1 MAGQSD
7 SRSRFASRS
16 NKSALTVFVPAK
28 SSSDFAVTNVSHVGR
43 RVVDWPRCCRHGS
56 PGPSSCLSAAHAGR
70 RRRTPRRPRAPASI
84 CPRFPNRSRF
94 DRERREPRRP
104 AAVPGGPERG
114 RRGHAGIS
122 GRCLRR
128 AACSRGAVV
137 AARTNQ
143 FRADARPS
151 STRSTD
157 GACCGLRRPARGS
170 AEFAAEVIPY
180 DVRTTITQV
189 SGHLDAATSSLFAAM
204 ESAGEQP
211 DLSVALAEI
220 FAGEVDF
227 NTELQPGDEF
237 HLLAQK
243 AVRDGQFIGYGPI
256 LAAELLNDGRQ
267 LRAFRFQPPGG
278 EAAYYDAEGRSLKRF
293 FLRSPLK
300 FDPQVSSGFSRSRLH
315 PVLNIRRAH
324 LGVDYRAPAGAPVV
338 AVSNGTV
345 TFAGWASGG
354 GRTVRIR
361 HASGYESGYLHLSA
375 FGSGIR
381 RGAHVLAGADHRAR
395 RLDRPRHWTTSSLR
409 VEEGRCHCESAR
421 RAPEAPARRAG
432 AAGSARRFQGRAR
445 QSDGAAAAR
454 RPNVT
459 PSRVKSPGWL
469 H

>member
-1 MAGQSD
+1 MDGRCD
-7 SRSRFASRS
+7 SRNRFASR
-16 NKSALTVFVPAK
+16 F
-28 SSSDFAVTNVSHVGR
+28 SSSRARPTRAVAQ
-43 RVVDWPRCCRHGS
+43 P
-56 PGPSSCLSAAHAGR
+56 PGKFLWRNDDRPSACA
-70 RRRTPRRPRAPASI
+70 I
-84 CPRFPNRSRF
+84 DC
-94 DRERREPRRP
+94 
-104 AAVPGGPERG
+104 AAVPSRFV
-114 RRGHAGIS
+114 AWTVALFAVCS
-122 GRCLRR
+122 
-128 AACSRGAVV
+128 ACRQTAQ
-137 AARTNQ
+137 APPT
-143 FRADARPS
+143 FARPS
-151 STRSTD
+151 IDLPPDSQIVPGSIRSGENLGALLRSQGVPSEDVEAMLASLEGVFDARRVREGQSWRLERTNSGLTRGFEYEID
-157 GACCGLRRPARGS
+157 GRSLLRIAPADGGS

-381 RGAHVLAGADHRAR
+381 RGAHVLQGQIIGRVGSTGLATGPHLHYELKKAGATVNPLAEHRKLPPGEPVPPDQLDAFKAERDKAMAR
-395 RLDRPRHWTTSSLR
+395 LQLDGQT
-409 VEEGRCHCESAR
+409 
-421 RAPEAPARRAG
+421 
-432 AAGSARRFQGRAR
+432 
-445 QSDGAAAAR
+445 
-454 RPNVT
+454 
-459 PSRVKSPGWL
+459 
-469 H
+469 